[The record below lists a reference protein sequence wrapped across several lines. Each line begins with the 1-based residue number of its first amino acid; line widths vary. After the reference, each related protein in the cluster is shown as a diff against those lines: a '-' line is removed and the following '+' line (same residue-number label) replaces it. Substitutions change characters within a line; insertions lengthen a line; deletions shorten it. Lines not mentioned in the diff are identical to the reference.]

1 MAGPD
6 EQRIKIM
13 DRQKNLL
20 NGHLSF
26 RAAPLSNVSE
36 EEVATTGW
44 RRGPRCVDAAPF
56 GSEEIHLGKVVARNK
71 RGKYSLTSKVGQ
83 GQSQTLKTVSTDSR
97 PAHLNASAELRR
109 ARAPAIA
116 RDRHRIGVGLQRLK
130 FIQHGLSQGNW
141 VLSHRLP
148 SSPGLGANE
157 FGRMARRAPCIA

>member
-13 DRQKNLL
+13 ERQKNLL

-36 EEVATTGW
+36 EEVATTSW

-116 RDRHRIGVGLQRLK
+116 REQPINLQSRSFPHRKLTVAIFVRTYG
-130 FIQHGLSQGNW
+130 
-141 VLSHRLP
+141 
-148 SSPGLGANE
+148 
-157 FGRMARRAPCIA
+157 GRGH

>member
-1 MAGPD
+1 MSGPD

-83 GQSQTLKTVSTDSR
+83 RQSQTLKTVSTDSR
-97 PAHLNASAELRR
+97 PADGAVAVS
-109 ARAPAIA
+109 
-116 RDRHRIGVGLQRLK
+116 DRHRIGVGLQRLK